1 MQQLEPNALLAGSLA
16 VIGFI
21 VWLIRLEAKVKE
33 VDRSRI
39 ADLDSIR
46 QQRVADDRLTTER
59 FSNIKDSLDAINVKL
74 DQLQKMNVDQIR
86 AFIAGGGNTAG
97 T

>member
-1 MQQLEPNALLAGSLA
+1 MQQLEPNAVLAGALA

-21 VWLIRLEAKVKE
+21 VWLIRLEAKVKA
-33 VDRSRI
+33 VDQSRI

-59 FSNIKDSLDAINVKL
+59 FGNIKESLDSINTKL
-74 DQLQKMNVDQIR
+74 DQLQQMNVDQIR
-86 AFIAGGGNTAG
+86 AFIAGGNPTG